1 MVDSLPENDDACDE
15 LLEVLVDWLPRRY
28 PTLFEGLG
36 SPGEGIWN
44 KVTDEKLTDLKS
56 KRGVEALLA
65 ISKCV

>member
-1 MVDSLPENDDACDE
+1 VVDSLPENDDACNE
-15 LLEVLVDWLPRRY
+15 LLEALVDWLPKRY

-44 KVTDEKLTDLKS
+44 KVTDEKLMGLQS

-65 ISKCV
+65 ISKRV